1 MGASLLAFDLGAESG
16 RGILGSFDGERLEL
30 TELRRFPNGPV
41 RLFQSLYWDPL
52 RLFSELLETLRCY
65 ADGYGGQLDAI
76 GIDAW
81 GVDFALL
88 GPGDILLENPRHYRD
103 SRTEGMLERAFE
115 IVPREEIF
123 QRTGI
128 QFMRLNTL
136 YQLLA
141 MREAESPLL
150 DLAQHLLLVPDL
162 FNFFLTGVKRSEFT
176 NATTTQLF
184 DPRLGSWSQEL
195 MERLG
200 LPAHILPDIAG
211 PGTVVGELLP
221 DIATEVGLAGM
232 PVIAPATHD
241 TGSAVVAVPAEDD
254 NFAYISSGTWSL
266 MGVELAQPLISDQ
279 ALAYNFTNEGGV
291 GPSYRFLKNIM
302 GLWLVQECRRAWRR
316 QGRDFSYAQL
326 SRLAEEATPFF
337 ALVDPDDETFLA
349 PGDMAA
355 SLRAYCSR
363 TGQEIPGSEGEVVRV
378 ALESLAL
385 KYRWVLERL
394 EEILGRRLSVIHIV
408 GGGIQ
413 NELLCQFTADA
424 ADRPVI
430 AGPAEATAIG
440 NCMVQAMGLGE
451 VDSLAQIRSVV
462 RLSFEP
468 KLYRPRSDRGGW
480 DEAYGQLQDLLN
492 TP

>member
-1 MGASLLAFDLGAESG
+1 MSARLLAFDLGAESG
-16 RGILGSFDGERLEL
+16 RGILGRFDGERLEL

-41 RLFQSLYWDPL
+41 RLFKSLYWDPL

-65 ADGYGGQLDAI
+65 AGQHGGQLDAI

-88 GPGDILLENPRHYRD
+88 GPGDILLENPRSYRD
-103 SRTEGMLERAFE
+103 PRTEGMLERAFE

-141 MREAESPLL
+141 MREAGSPLL
-150 DLAQHLLLVPDL
+150 DLAQHLLLMPDL
-162 FNFFLTGVKRSEFT
+162 FNFFLTGDKRSEFT
-176 NATTTQLF
+176 NATTTQLY
-184 DPRLGSWSQEL
+184 DPRLGTWSWEL
-195 MERLG
+195 VERLG
-200 LPAHILPDIAG
+200 LPARILPDIAD
-211 PGTVVGELLP
+211 PGTVVGALLP
-221 DIATEVGLAGM
+221 DIAAEVGLEAV

-241 TGSAVVAVPAEDD
+241 TGSAVAAVPAETDD
-254 NFAYISSGTWSL
+254 FVYISSGSWSL
-266 MGVELAQPLISDQ
+266 MGVELALPLVSDQ

-291 GPSYRFLKNIM
+291 GSYRFLKNIM
-302 GLWLVQECRRAWRR
+302 GLWLVQECRRAWRQ

-326 SRLAEEATPFF
+326 TGLAEEAAPFS

-355 SLRAYCSR
+355 RIRAYCRR
-363 TGQEIPGSEGEVVRV
+363 TEQAMPNSEGVVVRV

-394 EEILGRRLSVIHIV
+394 EEMLGRRLSVIHIV

-424 ADRPVI
+424 TARPVI
-430 AGPAEATAIG
+430 AGPAEATATG
-440 NCMVQAMGLGE
+440 NVMVQAMGLGE
-451 VDSLAQIRSVV
+451 VDSVAEIRSVV
-462 RLSFEP
+462 RHSFEP
-468 KLYRPRSDRGGW
+468 KQYRPRFDRGSW
-480 DEAYGQLQDLLN
+480 DEAYGRFQSLLS
-492 TP
+492 PP